1 MYRVQEIERRRNRGF
16 GRQLGKRG
24 EERRQE
30 EGGWSTREAG
40 GKERQQRVSKD
51 SREARE
57 AKGGCAVVLKG

>member
-1 MYRVQEIERRRNRGF
+1 MEVSGGNWAG
-16 GRQLGKRG
+16 GNA
-24 EERRQE
+24 ERRQE
-30 EGGWSTREAG
+30 EGGWSTGEVG